1 MVKALLADVNIQGQ
15 VDLLVALMRAEPWR
29 EFWEELRLDYVTFND
44 VGLDPRATDAVIWHL
59 CQQQD
64 IVLLTN
70 NRNDD
75 APDSL
80 EATIRTHNTPESL
93 PVFTL
98 ADAERVRHS
107 RQYADRVI
115 ETLLDALMR
124 IDSLRG
130 TGRLYLP

>member
-1 MVKALLADVNIQGQ
+1 MVKAILADINIQGQ
-15 VDLLVALMRAEPWR
+15 VELLVALMRVEPWR
-29 EFWEELRLDYVTFND
+29 EFWEELNVRFVTFAEA
-44 VGLDPRATDAVIWHL
+44 GLDRRATDAVIWQF
-59 CQQQD
+59 CQQQEF
-64 IVLLTN
+64 VLVTN

-80 EATIRTHNTPESL
+80 EATIRALTTPQSL

-107 RQYADRVI
+107 REYADRVI
-115 ETLLDALMR
+115 ESLLDALLR

-130 TGRLYLP
+130 IGRLYLP